1 LGGRLAAHGLFWNVL
16 RHRSQQ
22 LAAVKAEYAVR
33 SAKLE
38 QVGRLIKEALAD

>member
-1 LGGRLAAHGLFWNVL
+1 MCSGTAG
-16 RHRSQQ
+16 QQ

-38 QVGRLIKEALAD
+38 QAGRLIKEAPAG